1 MHTGMSI
8 RVSASRDEV
17 YGRWR
22 DLLGDADS
30 GLRMAPVETVEE
42 EPPNRM
48 GWRFGD
54 DSPFSGSGVA
64 VLADAPS
71 DGEVELHLDLEWSE
85 GGPVGAAVRKLT
97 GTDAEQEARDDLRR
111 FKQILETGEIVR
123 SQGTPEGHMATRHL
137 SQQPAQ

>member
-1 MHTGMSI
+1 MS
-8 RVSASRDEV
+8 VTVTASRDEV
-17 YGRWR
+17 YRRWL
-22 DLLGDADS
+22 DLLSDADS
-30 GLRMAPVETVEE
+30 GLRMAPVEPVEE
-42 EPPNRM
+42 EPPSRI

-71 DGEVELHLDLEWSE
+71 DGAVELHLDLEWSE
-85 GGPVGAAVRKLT
+85 GGPVGSAVRKLT

-123 SQGTPEGHMATRHL
+123 SQGTPEGHTATRHL